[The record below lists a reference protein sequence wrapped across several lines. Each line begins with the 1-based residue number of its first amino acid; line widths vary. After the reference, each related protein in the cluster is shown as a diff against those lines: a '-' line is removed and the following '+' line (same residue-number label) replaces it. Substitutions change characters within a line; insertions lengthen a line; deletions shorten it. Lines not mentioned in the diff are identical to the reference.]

1 MNVYDI
7 PSLILIY
14 DSTYTNNVLDRI
26 GVHDNFTRNGILQQ
40 DSSPASVLREYRCL
54 KFKDNP
60 WQPQETYFFSGCT
73 VFVFT
78 VDLLFGVLELHK
90 MSLSEDSK
98 QIQPP
103 GLPVFISRLC
113 CLIESEETV
122 AST

>member
-1 MNVYDI
+1 MFEVQGQ
-7 PSLILIY
+7 PM
-14 DSTYTNNVLDRI
+14 TTP
-26 GVHDNFTRNGILQQ
+26 RN
-40 DSSPASVLREYRCL
+40 R
-54 KFKDNP
+54 
-60 WQPQETYFFSGCT
+60 FFSRD

-98 QIQPP
+98 RIQPP

>member
-60 WQPQETYFFSGCT
+60 WQPQETYFFLGMYCICVYCRS
-73 VFVFT
+73 FVW
-78 VDLLFGVLELHK
+78 
-90 MSLSEDSK
+90 SLGTS
-98 QIQPP
+98 
-103 GLPVFISRLC
+103 
-113 CLIESEETV
+113 
-122 AST
+122 